1 MLRNMVK
8 ALIFLVLFLAASSY
22 IGIREEQQTAVTA
35 EKAQKAQ
42 KAEQIEQV
50 EVIKEQKPEIILSG
64 MELQPGGCFAIY
76 LSGMTDRDE
85 VKVSTNL
92 SLEQPVFFKQA
103 EGRLAIVGVSCRMKA
118 GEYMYNVQVLRDGK
132 IAAEK
137 AQVLKILPK
146 EFEKQYLT
154 VSITQKEQRSDDNF
168 DSDKV
173 YTDKAKS
180 VTSDKPLWEGTFVK
194 PVEGRISTEFGMI
207 RYINKD
213 ESSRHS
219 GLDLAAAKGTPV
231 KAANNG
237 IVRLSMLLKVTGN
250 TVIIDH
256 GCNVYSSYAHLD
268 KLLVAEGDEVKK
280 GDIIGEVGSTG
291 FSTGPHLHWTTTI
304 GKVYINPETLVEKDP
319 LEFSSSID
327 K

>member
-1 MLRNMVK
+1 MIRNMIK
-8 ALIFLVLFLAASSY
+8 ALIFLVLFITASSY
-22 IGIREEQQTAVTA
+22 IGLREEQQAARTAG
-35 EKAQKAQ
+35 EEQKTVS
-42 KAEQIEQV
+42 AEQVDVIREPEP
-50 EVIKEQKPEIILSG
+50 EVILSSL
-64 MELQPGGCFAIY
+64 ELQPGGCFAIY
-76 LSGMTDRDE
+76 ISDMTDRDE

-92 SLEQPVFFKQA
+92 PLEQPVFYKQ
-103 EGRLAIVGVSCRMKA
+103 GPGSLAVVGVSCRMKE
-118 GEYMYNVQVLRDGK
+118 GEYMYNVQVMRDGK

-137 AQVLKILPK
+137 AEVLKILPK

-154 VSITQKEQRSDDNF
+154 VSTTQKEQRSDDNF
-168 DSDKV
+168 DSDKL

-207 RYINKD
+207 RYINKE

-268 KLLVAEGDEVKK
+268 KLMVAAGDEVKK

-304 GKVYINPETLVEKDP
+304 GKVYINPEALVEKDP
-319 LEFSSSID
+319 LEFLNTIH

>member
-22 IGIREEQQTAVTA
+22 IGLREEQQTAATA
-35 EKAQKAQ
+35 EKVQ

-50 EVIKEQKPEIILSG
+50 EVIKEQEPEIILSG

-76 LSGMTDRDE
+76 LSSMTDRDE

-92 SLEQPVFFKQA
+92 PLEQPVFFKQT
-103 EGRLAIVGVSCRMKA
+103 EGRLAIVGVSCRMKE
-118 GEYMYNVQVLRDGK
+118 GEYMYNVQVLRDGE

-137 AQVLKILPK
+137 AEILKILPK

-154 VSITQKEQRSDDNF
+154 VSTTQKEQRSDENF

-180 VTSDKPLWEGTFVK
+180 VTSDKPLWEGAFVK

-207 RYINKD
+207 RYINKA

-237 IVRLSMLLKVTGN
+237 IVRLSMPLKVTGN

-268 KLLVAEGDEVKK
+268 KLLTAVGDEVKK

-319 LEFSSSID
+319 LEFLSSID

>member
-1 MLRNMVK
+1 MLRNVAK

-22 IGIREEQQTAVTA
+22 IGLREGQQTAGMA
-35 EKAQKAQ
+35 DEAQKT
-42 KAEQIEQV
+42 EQV
-50 EVIKEQKPEIILSG
+50 EQAAVIEEQKPEIILSG

-76 LSGMTDRDE
+76 LSGVTDKDE

-92 SLEQPVFFKQA
+92 PLEKPSFFKQA
-103 EGRLAIVGVSCRMKA
+103 EGRLALVGVSCRMKE

-132 IAAEK
+132 IAAER
-137 AQVLKILPK
+137 AEILKILPK
-146 EFEKQYLT
+146 EFEKQYLE
-154 VSITQKEQRSDDNF
+154 VSETQKEQRSDESF

-180 VTSDKPLWEGTFVK
+180 VTSDKPLWEGAFVR

-207 RYINKD
+207 RYINKE

-268 KLLVAEGDEVKK
+268 KLLVTEGAEVKK

-304 GKVYINPETLVEKDP
+304 GKVYINPETLLERDP
-319 LEFSSSID
+319 LEFLNS